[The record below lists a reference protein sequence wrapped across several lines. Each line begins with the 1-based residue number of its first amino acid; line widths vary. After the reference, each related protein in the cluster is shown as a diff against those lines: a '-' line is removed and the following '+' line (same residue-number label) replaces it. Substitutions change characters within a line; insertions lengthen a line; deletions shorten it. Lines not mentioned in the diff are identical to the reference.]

1 MIHILVIGDSEV
13 VAFRR
18 ATEELERRYLA
29 TFTFDA
35 VPGRSIID
43 SNQALRQIFERH
55 IDVVFV
61 LGLTCY
67 FWHKVP
73 MICSPHVKLVTNN
86 PNVRLESVSQFMQEA
101 YHFCS
106 MVNPWVKMYLVLPSV
121 KNIYNF
127 NVSIINKKY
136 SSQAKQLLS
145 DMDKDFR
152 FARTHLV
159 STARRIYSD
168 QQLLHSEE
176 YSWSGKNILMIH
188 HALNHFVRDICR
200 GPTRWAPHVKFL
212 KGLDDNFNFSEMVS
226 NGLHYMPHCII
237 MFFESIEPYCR
248 WLRVRSSASALP
260 CPTSESLP
268 APEVV
273 TSSSSPVSSVVEVK
287 EIVAE
292 NVVVPQSKNIREETE
307 LAVASGGQFSE
318 TESTSSDD
326 SVITVIFAV
335 TTSVRSRLTVQN
347 SSLSSADKRRLWF
360 YLKGVERL
368 FIAPEVPQERRSVVC
383 SVARDMLNLIES
395 EDSDPSWSA

>member
-1 MIHILVIGDSEV
+1 M

-18 ATEELERRYLA
+18 AAEELEKRYLA
-29 TFTFDA
+29 TFTLDV
-35 VPGRSIID
+35 VPGRSIIE

-55 IDVVFV
+55 IDVVIV

-73 MICSPHVKLVTNN
+73 MVCSPHVKLVTNN
-86 PNVRLESVSQFMQEA
+86 PNVRLESVAQFMQEA

-106 MVNPWVKMYLVLPSV
+106 MVNPRGKMYLVLPSV
-121 KNIYNF
+121 KNIYDF

-136 SSQAKQLLS
+136 SSQATQLLS

-200 GPTRWAPHVKFL
+200 GTTRWAPHAKFL
-212 KGLDDNFNFSEMVS
+212 KGLSDNFHFPEMVS
-226 NGLHYMPHCII
+226 DGLHYTPHCVI
-237 MFFESIEPYCR
+237 MFFESIKPYCS
-248 WLRVRSSASALP
+248 WLRVRPSPSALP
-260 CPTSESLP
+260 SPTSEGLP
-268 APEVV
+268 VPEVV
-273 TSSSSPVSSVVEVK
+273 TSSPSPDSSAVEEK
-287 EIVAE
+287 EIVVE
-292 NVVVPQSKNIREETE
+292 NVVVPQSENIREETE
-307 LAVASGGQFSE
+307 LAVDSGSQSSE

-326 SVITVIFAV
+326 SVITVISAV
-335 TTSVRSRLTVQN
+335 TTVRSRLTVQG

-368 FIAPEVPQERRSVVC
+368 FIAPDAPQERRSEVC

-395 EDSDPSWSA
+395 GDSDSSWSA